1 MEQLN
6 YKDIWETLS
15 QVDVSKHTETKGEGN
30 FKLTYLSW
38 AWAWGVLMEHYPESQ
53 YSFEEYEVNGIK
65 LPYCPFP
72 DGSGEVVCKVYI
84 GGISREMP
92 LAVMDYKS
100 GAIKNP
106 NARNVNDS
114 KMRCLVKCL
123 ALFGLGHYI
132 YAGEDIPFTPSKND
146 TEKKAEEKKP
156 VTKKTTAKKT
166 KLVDIV
172 ELPTGDEKHM
182 DKIDDIKNQIK
193 PDEEWTDEK
202 ADLTVELF
210 TGVIPTFDT
219 VKGLFDF
226 WQVNSGILD
235 KCNEDYPEHFN
246 TIKEAF
252 TKKKEELQEKYK
264 EEGIEPFTSEENKI
278 GEDDDGSK

>member
-84 GGISREMP
+84 GGVARKMWLP
-92 LAVMDYKS
+92 VMDYKNA
-100 GAIKNP
+100 AIKNP
-106 NARNVNDS
+106 NARAISDA
-114 KMRCLVKCL
+114 KMRCLVKCM

-132 YAGEDIPFTPSKND
+132 YAGEDLPSTPSKDD
-146 TEKKAEEKKP
+146 TEKKSEKKVEEK
-156 VTKKTTAKKT
+156 
-166 KLVDIV
+166 
-172 ELPTGDEKHM
+172 
-182 DKIDDIKNQIK
+182 
-193 PDEEWTDEK
+193 
-202 ADLTVELF
+202 
-210 TGVIPTFDT
+210 
-219 VKGLFDF
+219 
-226 WQVNSGILD
+226 
-235 KCNEDYPEHFN
+235 N
-246 TIKEAF
+246 TISTWKFRWQWEREMGEGEVRQG
-252 TKKKEELQEKYK
+252 KDGEQGERRKKEKRGRRKGKKSEREDRKRGRRGKKGEKK
-264 EEGIEPFTSEENKI
+264 RGRMKKVE
-278 GEDDDGSK
+278 